1 MAHTTTPAPAHRP
14 FGERVTIGDGIT
26 AYARHLTT
34 SRARI
39 GRGSWLTVRDHH
51 GVVIGHVNR
60 PELVPALVAY
70 TR

>member
-1 MAHTTTPAPAHRP
+1 MAHTTTPRRP
-14 FGERVTIGDGIT
+14 LGERVTIGDGIA
-26 AYARHLTT
+26 AYARHLAVTP
-34 SRARI
+34 ARI
-39 GRGSWLTVRDHH
+39 GRGWLTVRDHH